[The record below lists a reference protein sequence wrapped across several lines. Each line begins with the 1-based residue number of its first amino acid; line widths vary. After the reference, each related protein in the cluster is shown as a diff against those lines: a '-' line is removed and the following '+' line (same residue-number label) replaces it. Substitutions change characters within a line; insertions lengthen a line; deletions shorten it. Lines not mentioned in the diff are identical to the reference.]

1 MNLEDLE
8 KLAKSATPGPRKYFD
23 HRNDEDLTWGTFSIQ
38 NKEHFKDPFFFISD
52 AEDVDDTKQGS
63 LILTNADAEYIA
75 AVSPDVVLKMIQQLR
90 AADELLQYV
99 ECYNGLGVT
108 NCLTKNVPCG
118 GCKAVKK
125 YRKLRD
131 LREEG

>member
-1 MNLEDLE
+1 MNLDKLE
-8 KLAKSATPGPRKYFD
+8 KLAMGATQGEWQAGRPDMMSYDDSG
-23 HRNDEDLTWGTFSIQ
+23 LC
-38 NKEHFKDPFFFISD
+38 FKNIYLPDD
-52 AEDVDDTKQGS
+52 AEGDKCTIKVMTSDPIVDSQ
-63 LILTNADAEYIA
+63 YIA